1 MKEKFML
8 IIGIILLG
16 IISILFIVLF
26 DITDNE
32 NKRLRKELDDL
43 TAECNSLKIDYESV
57 LDTYGR

>member
-26 DITDNE
+26 DITNNE

>member
-32 NKRLRKELDDL
+32 NERLRKELDDL

>member
-16 IISILFIVLF
+16 IISTLFIVLF
-26 DITDNE
+26 DITNNE

>member
-8 IIGIILLG
+8 VIGIILLG

-26 DITDNE
+26 DITNNE
-32 NKRLRKELDDL
+32 NKRIRKELDDL

>member
-16 IISILFIVLF
+16 IISVLFIVLF

-32 NKRLRKELDDL
+32 NERLRKELDDL